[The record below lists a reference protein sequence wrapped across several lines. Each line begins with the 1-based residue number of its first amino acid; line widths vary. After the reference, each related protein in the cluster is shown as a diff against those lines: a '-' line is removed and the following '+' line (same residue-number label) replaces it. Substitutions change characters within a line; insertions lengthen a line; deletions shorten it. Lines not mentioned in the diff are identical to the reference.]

1 MEKYLYSNDNTKLL
15 TKKLIELCGFQLK
28 ENNQQTIALIKN
40 CNTIVKDTIVEVNN
54 KYGYQLKPCQ
64 ESIEKLNAKCLS
76 NCISKMKNKR
86 KQTNEGYQTLQP
98 KSNQEKFNTFRNPNE
113 MLRESKN
120 PNNQQKNDMEN
131 LNAFSFSGGNEYA
144 PIVDVGNSSGMIMS
158 ATGKYEKI
166 NNLDPGTNNLSKK
179 DYANSLSERIEMQKR
194 DLEQFTPNSP
204 NEYSLDKATA
214 EWLGIAGSTQ
224 QNQQYNPNQQQYNPN
239 QQQYNPIQ
247 QQYNPN
253 QQQPNQQQNE
263 YQPGSSFIQGG
274 GTDNV
279 GTSLDTAFSGVSS
292 IQGSGLSNQQPMTNN
307 NNQQQMMNNN
317 QQQMMNNNQQQ
328 MINNNQQQMM
338 NNNQQQM
345 INNNQQQ
352 MMNNNQQQM
361 MNNNQQP
368 NNLSNFDDSIDPN
381 ERLKQVQNERSQI
394 DNMSSQYQTGQNF
407 NPQQSPYENNKR
419 ILEQETMNNQSNGN
433 SSVFFLNQN

>member
-1 MEKYLYSNDNTKLL
+1 MEKYLYSNDNKKLL

-28 ENNQQTIALIKN
+28 EHNKQTITLIKN

-54 KYGYQLKPCQ
+54 KYGYQLKPCK
-64 ESIEKLNAKCLS
+64 ESIERLNTKCLS

-86 KQTNEGYQTLQP
+86 KQTNESFQTLQP
-98 KSNQEKFNTFRNPNE
+98 KTNQEKFNTFRNPNE
-113 MLRESKN
+113 MLRETKN

-144 PIVDVGNSSGMIMS
+144 PIVDVGNSSGTIMS
-158 ATGKYEKI
+158 ATGKYEQI

-179 DYANSLSERIEMQKR
+179 DYASSLSERIEMQKR

-214 EWLGIAGSTQ
+214 EWLGIAGSTEE
-224 QNQQYNPNQQQYNPN
+224 NQQYNPNQQQYNPN
-239 QQQYNPIQ
+239 QQQQNQQQNQ

-253 QQQPNQQQNE
+253 QQQNE
-263 YQPGSSFIQGG
+263 YQSGSAFIQGG
-274 GTDNV
+274 GVDNV
-279 GTSLDTAFSGVSS
+279 GTSLDSAFGGVSS
-292 IQGSGLSNQQPMTNN
+292 IQDSGLSNQQPITNN

-317 QQQMMNNNQQQ
+317 QQPMMN
-328 MINNNQQQMM
+328 
-338 NNNQQQM
+338 
-345 INNNQQQ
+345 
-352 MMNNNQQQM
+352 
-361 MNNNQQP
+361 
-368 NNLSNFDDSIDPN
+368 NFDDSIDPN
-381 ERLKQVQNERSQI
+381 ERLKQVQNDRSQI
-394 DNMSSQYQTGQNF
+394 DNMASQYQTGQNF
-407 NPQQSPYENNKR
+407 NPQQSPYENNKK

>member
-76 NCISKMKNKR
+76 NCISKIKNKR

-214 EWLGIAGSTQ
+214 EWLGIAGSTE

-239 QQQYNPIQ
+239 QQQQ
-247 QQYNPN
+247 PN

-274 GTDNV
+274 GIDNV

-307 NNQQQMMNNN
+307 NEQQMMNNN

-328 MINNNQQQMM
+328 MMNDNQQQMM
-338 NNNQQQM
+338 NG
-345 INNNQQQ
+345 NQQQ
-352 MMNNNQQQM
+352 MMN
-361 MNNNQQP
+361 
-368 NNLSNFDDSIDPN
+368 NFDDSIDPN
-381 ERLKQVQNERSQI
+381 ERLKQVQSERSQI

>member
-144 PIVDVGNSSGMIMS
+144 SIVDVGNSSGMIMS

-214 EWLGIAGSTQ
+214 EWLGIAGSTE

-239 QQQYNPIQ
+239 QQQSNQ
-247 QQYNPN
+247 QQSN

-307 NNQQQMMNNN
+307 NEQQMMNDNQQQMMNNN

-328 MINNNQQQMM
+328 MM
-338 NNNQQQM
+338 N
-345 INNNQQQ
+345 
-352 MMNNNQQQM
+352 
-361 MNNNQQP
+361 
-368 NNLSNFDDSIDPN
+368 NFDDSIDPN
-381 ERLKQVQNERSQI
+381 ERLKQVQSERSQI

>member
-144 PIVDVGNSSGMIMS
+144 PIVDVGNSTGMIMS

-179 DYANSLSERIEMQKR
+179 DYANSLSERIELQKR

-204 NEYSLDKATA
+204 NEFSLDKATA
-214 EWLGIAGSTQ
+214 EWLGIAGSTE

-239 QQQYNPIQ
+239 QQQYNPNQ
-247 QQYNPN
+247 QQQPN

-263 YQPGSSFIQGG
+263 YQSGSSFIQGG
-274 GTDNV
+274 GIDNV
-279 GTSLDTAFSGVSS
+279 GTSLDAAFSGISS
-292 IQGSGLSNQQPMTNN
+292 TQGSGLSNKQPMGNNDEQQMMNNNNQQQMMNN

-317 QQQMMNNNQQQ
+317 QQQMMNG
-328 MINNNQQQMM
+328 NQQQMM
-338 NNNQQQM
+338 N
-345 INNNQQQ
+345 
-352 MMNNNQQQM
+352 
-361 MNNNQQP
+361 
-368 NNLSNFDDSIDPN
+368 NFDDSIDPN

-407 NPQQSPYENNKR
+407 NPQQSPHENNKR
-419 ILEQETMNNQSNGN
+419 ILEQETMNTKSNGN

>member
-239 QQQYNPIQ
+239 QQQYNPNQQQPNQ
-247 QQYNPN
+247 QQYNT
-253 QQQPNQQQNE
+253 NQQQNE

-292 IQGSGLSNQQPMTNN
+292 IQDSGLSNQQPMTNN
-307 NNQQQMMNNN
+307 NE
-317 QQQMMNNNQQQ
+317 
-328 MINNNQQQMM
+328 
-338 NNNQQQM
+338 
-345 INNNQQQ
+345 QQQ

-381 ERLKQVQNERSQI
+381 ERLKQVQSERSQI